1 MMTPRIQKL
10 RQNSLDAINTISAE
24 RAVLITEF
32 YKSPEARQ
40 VSIPVCRAMAFDYLL
55 SKKSF

>member
-40 VSIPVCRAMAFDYLL
+40 VSIRYAVQWHSIIY
-55 SKKSF
+55 